1 MSAAEQSGSPVL
13 FGATR
18 TSALPLAEQLKLLR
32 TGDVMTY
39 CFHQGGGS
47 IMEDGRVLD
56 CVWDARERCVL
67 FDVGDGANALGFEV
81 AEVAIAEGFLPDA
94 LSSEHYQHHFL
105 PEPDHD
111 LPQVVSKMIAAG
123 MTAEQYWSRV
133 TSVLAQVL
141 GLGSEIRTA
150 SADLRPHNLYH
161 SLC

>member
-1 MSAAEQSGSPVL
+1 M
-13 FGATR
+13 
-18 TSALPLAEQLKLLR
+18 
-32 TGDVMTY
+32 
-39 CFHQGGGS
+39 
-47 IMEDGRVLD
+47 LD

-111 LPQVVSKMIAAG
+111 LLQVVSKMIAAG
-123 MTAEQYWSRV
+123 ITAEQYWSRV

-141 GLGSEIRTA
+141 GLGSEIGRPQLTCALITCTTHYVSPTA
-150 SADLRPHNLYH
+150 CF
-161 SLC
+161 SLIVSGAGDRYPR